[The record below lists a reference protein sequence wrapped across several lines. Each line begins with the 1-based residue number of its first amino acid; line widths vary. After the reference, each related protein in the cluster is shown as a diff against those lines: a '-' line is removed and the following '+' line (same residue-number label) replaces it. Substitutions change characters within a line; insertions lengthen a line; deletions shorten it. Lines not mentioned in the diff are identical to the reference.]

1 MPTTAD
7 ARAYFFNV
15 YAQEF
20 TALYDKY
27 NAQGLE
33 ILCFPSDEFGGQ
45 EIAAGEI
52 QKFVDE
58 KFGFRGTM
66 MAKVKTN
73 GGGASPVWKF
83 LKEQSGDTA
92 DVRWNFACKFI
103 IDKQGNVVE
112 RNGDGAAAQEPKIVK
127 LL

>member
-1 MPTTAD
+1 
-7 ARAYFFNV
+7 
-15 YAQEF
+15 
-20 TALYDKY
+20 
-27 NAQGLE
+27 
-33 ILCFPSDEFGGQ
+33 
-45 EIAAGEI
+45 
-52 QKFVDE
+52 
-58 KFGFRGTM
+58 M